1 MDCDL
6 SGLPDAERPPAPAGS
21 DSLRRPH
28 PRRVERPARE
38 DPLPLTA
45 EEVERLR
52 GLGDVIDL
60 DEVRDIYL
68 PLSRLLNLYVRATDG
83 LRGAL
88 NTFLGEQG
96 SQSGTPFVIGV
107 AGSVAVGKSTVA
119 RLLQALLSRWPE
131 HPRVELVTTD
141 GFLLPTRELEA
152 RGLMSRKGFPESYD
166 RRALT
171 RFVADIKAGKD
182 EVTAPVYSHLIYD
195 IVPGERLVVR
205 RPDILIVEGLNV
217 LQPALPGKDGRTRV
231 GLADYFDF
239 SVYVDAR
246 PEDIERWY
254 LNRFRRL
261 RETAFQNPSSYFRTY
276 TQVSE
281 EEALDY
287 ARTTWRTI
295 NRPNLIENV
304 APHPGPGR
312 SHPPQ
317 GPRPQGAAPEPAQ
330 TLGPGRTAGAWL
342 LERRHAASPGDHA
355 VRQDRRR
362 DPRHRGNRRHHPS
375 VRAGGRRP
383 RSGRGR
389 GDLRR
394 GPRGG

>member
-1 MDCDL
+1 VISPVSTSSPSTHRQRPEVTPYVDL
-6 SGLPDAERPPAPAGS
+6 TRAEWSA
-21 DSLRRPH
+21 LR
-28 PRRVERPARE
+28 
-38 DPLPLTA
+38 DKTPLPLTA
-45 EEVERLR
+45 EEVERLQ

-60 DEVRDIYL
+60 DEVRDVYL

-96 SQSGTPFVIGV
+96 TQSGTPFVIGV
-107 AGSVAVGKSTVA
+107 AGSVASGKSTVA

-131 HPRVELVTTD
+131 HPRVERVTTD
-141 GFLLPTRELEA
+141 GFLLPTKELQA

-195 IVPGERLVVR
+195 IVPGEKLVVR

-239 SVYVDAR
+239 SVYIDAN
-246 PEDIERWY
+246 PDDIERWY
-254 LNRFRRL
+254 LNRFLKL
-261 RETAFQNPSSYFRTY
+261 RATAFQNPDSYFRKW

-281 EEALDY
+281 EEALEY
-287 ARTTWRTI
+287 ARTQWRTI
-295 NRPNLIENV
+295 NRPNLIENI
-304 APHPGPGR
+304 AP
-312 SHPPQ
+312 
-317 GPRPQGAAPEPAQ
+317 
-330 TLGPGRTAGAWL
+330 T
-342 LERRHAASPGDHA
+342 
-355 VRQDRRR
+355 
-362 DPRHRGNRRHHPS
+362 
-375 VRAGGRRP
+375 
-383 RSGRGR
+383 RGR
-389 GDLRR
+389 ATLVVRKGPDHKVQRVRLRKL
-394 GPRGG
+394 